1 MKKAFVIITLLMT
14 ICFALVAE
22 SGDALQVNA
31 TIALKQPEFTIKGG
45 IGNYDTPSNEEN
57 VSNVITSSDDISE
70 KPITVNVKVYQTNKA
85 KSYASFNITIE
96 ASALSDG
103 TNSTANPST
112 GATTSPFSGDN
123 ATDRLEVTPSVNTNK
138 AIFAMDYKNGKPVN
152 PNGTDMEVGATSFTW
167 AKSEDLPAGNYSAS
181 ITITYSVQ

>member
-57 VSNVITSSDDISE
+57 VSNVITTTDDISE
-70 KPITVNVKVYQTNKA
+70 KSITVNVKVYQTNKA
-85 KSYASFNITIE
+85 KSYASFNIE
-96 ASALSDG
+96 VVASALSDG
-103 TNSTANPST
+103 TNSTSAPST
-112 GATTSPFSGDN
+112 GTTSSPFSAVADT
-123 ATDRLEVTPSVNTNK
+123 ARLKVTPSVSANK
-138 AIFAMDYKNGKPVN
+138 AIFAMDYRDGKPVN
-152 PNGTDMEVGATSFTW
+152 ADGTEMEVGATSFTW